1 MNRSARNAWL
11 VTMTTALL
19 AAATA
24 RAEEPKAA
32 AAPLPAAAAPA
43 AAAPAAAAPAAA
55 APAPAAAAP
64 AAPAAVSEPAKPAP
78 KWYDEL
84 QFNAFVSAGFNQNLS
99 GARVNRLRVF
109 DGAANTFSIGVAEL
123 VLQKPVA
130 NTGDV
135 GFRFDLDFGG
145 VIPGLS
151 VFPGDPV
158 GLRQAFVSWIAP
170 VGSGLRLDFG
180 KMITLHGFEYI
191 ETFDNPND
199 NYSRSLLFGYA
210 IPFTHTGVMATYS
223 FSPKLRAILQ
233 VVNGWDAE
241 TSQQNGKTI
250 CAQLNATPT
259 DTISLY
265 GNYCGGIETV
275 PGAHVTRHL
284 VDLNGTVKLTP
295 WLTVGVNGDYG
306 TDTGAAA
313 GDTAWYGA
321 ALYLKAESES
331 GMGLALRGE
340 YFKDRDGARTGSK
353 VAASEVT
360 VTPYV
365 KINSR
370 LLVRLEGRIDV
381 ADSAYFTGG
390 DGKPSSS
397 QATVALN
404 TAFTY

>member
-1 MNRSARNAWL
+1 MNRSAQKAWL
-11 VTMTTALL
+11 VTMTTVLL

-32 AAPLPAAAAPA
+32 AAPAPA
-43 AAAPAAAAPAAA
+43 AAAPAAAAPAA
-55 APAPAAAAP
+55 
-64 AAPAAVSEPAKPAP
+64 EPAKPAP

-99 GARVNRLRVF
+99 GARVNGLRVF

-130 NTGDV
+130 NAGDV

-145 VIPGLS
+145 AIPGLS

-210 IPFTHTGVMATYS
+210 IPFTHTGVMATYT
-223 FSPKLRAILQ
+223 FSPKLKAILQ

-241 TSQQNGKTI
+241 TAQQNGKTV

-265 GNYCGGIETV
+265 GNYCGGVETV
-275 PGAHVTRHL
+275 SGARVTRHL
-284 VDLNGTVKLTP
+284 ADVNGTVKVTP
-295 WLTVGVNGDYG
+295 WLTLGVNGDYG
-306 TDTGAAA
+306 TDVPSAGVTTGDSA
-313 GDTAWYGA
+313 AWYGA

-340 YFKDRDGARTGSK
+340 YFKDDKGVRTGTAGG
-353 VAASEVT
+353 VSEVT
-360 VTPYV
+360 VTPYL
-365 KINSR
+365 KLNTR
-370 LLVRLEGRIDV
+370 LLVRLEGRVEV
-381 ADSAYFTGG
+381 ADSDIFA
-390 DGKPSSS
+390 DGQSGKKTST